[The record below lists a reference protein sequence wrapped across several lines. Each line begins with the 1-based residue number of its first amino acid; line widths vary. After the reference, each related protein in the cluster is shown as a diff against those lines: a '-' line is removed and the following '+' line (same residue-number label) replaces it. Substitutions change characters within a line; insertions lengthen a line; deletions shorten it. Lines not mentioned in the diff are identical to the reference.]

1 MPHIAALNSIVFM
14 IGFVYLFDLLHRRKR
29 FSRLFASMML
39 MSDQE
44 VDRIRRI
51 QDACAEA

>member
-1 MPHIAALNSIVFM
+1 MPHFAALNSIVFM
-14 IGFVYLFDLLHRRKR
+14 IGFVYLFDVLHRRRR
-29 FSRLFASMML
+29 FFKLFASMML

-51 QDACAEA
+51 QAACAEA